1 MKDKLPILCILVIIM
16 LLGIFI
22 HSVADGLNKKGWSL
36 SKEEVAFINHE
47 LDRRC
52 AGDCTLT
59 RELYGFRC
67 VTSDG
72 KVYRVFR

>member
-1 MKDKLPILCILVIIM
+1 MKDKMPILWILVIIM

-22 HSVADGLNKKGWSL
+22 HSVADGRNKKGWSL
-36 SKEEVAFINHE
+36 SKEEVAFLNAE

>member
-1 MKDKLPILCILVIIM
+1 MKDKLPILWILVIIM

-22 HSVADGLNKKGWSL
+22 HSVADGRNKKGWSL
-36 SKEEVAFINHE
+36 SKEEVAFLNAE

-59 RELYGFRC
+59 RELYGVRC

>member
-1 MKDKLPILCILVIIM
+1 MKDKMPILWILVIIM

-22 HSVADGLNKKGWSL
+22 HSVADGRNKKGWSL
-36 SKEEVAFINHE
+36 SKEEVAFLNAE

-72 KVYRVFR
+72 KVYRVYK

>member
-1 MKDKLPILCILVIIM
+1 MKDKLPILWILVIIM

-22 HSVADGLNKKGWSL
+22 HSVADGRNKKGWSL
-36 SKEEVAFINHE
+36 SKEEVAFLNAE

>member
-1 MKDKLPILCILVIIM
+1 MKDKMPILWILVIIV

-22 HSVADGLNKKGWSL
+22 HSTVDGRNKRGWSL
-36 SKEEVAFINHE
+36 SKEEVAFLNHE

-59 RELYGFRC
+59 REWYGFRC

-72 KVYRVFR
+72 KVYRVFK

>member
-1 MKDKLPILCILVIIM
+1 MKDKLPILWILVIIM
-16 LLGIFI
+16 LLWIFI
-22 HSVADGLNKKGWSL
+22 HSVADGRNKKGWSL
-36 SKEEVAFINHE
+36 SKEEVAFLNAE